1 MAFFDFSIT
10 LLSFFLKDPVSC
22 SLILV
27 NGTIFENIHK
37 LPFIV

>member
-10 LLSFFLKDPVSC
+10 LSFFLKDPVSC